1 MKIRTILPILS
12 SLSAFAVPVFAQEAP
27 APGGEKTKLADEPGR
42 PADAPAAATPAPAPA
57 AAPDPGVK
65 AEATATV
72 DMGGDAAP
80 APTKR
85 SSLAASPTTKGGN
98 ESSEASKEWKT
109 DFHGYFRVPFRM
121 GIGSRPAPKL
131 KLPIGAGQSEHT
143 ETGTGDFDD
152 KAPGQS
158 STTLHAPIIPDGQYL
173 SWQSTSHNR
182 SDWAELFFG
191 IGNSWAKAT
200 VGIQGYNFTDVS
212 FNDPNTQYGIGQ
224 AYVTIAP
231 DLGYENMRLSLKVG
245 AYQDKYGAAGKYDAG
260 EYDTYLFGRTHVMGE
275 TLRID
280 YDITESWALWAEE
293 GVGGKR
299 PDPTSFNNAR
309 FTMLAH
315 GHVGVNKGND
325 MQFSAHMLYSWAQEE
340 DRPYDTTKANTFYA
354 NSVVDVPDG
363 NMWVAGVDAR
373 FDLGAFGYFYGGYSH
388 IGAKNALVV
397 GRALEVLHSSGGG
410 EFQLGVVDNYFGPG
424 CVAAT
429 SGVVG
434 DPPVERTGALAGPDG
449 QPAPIGCSAGTG
461 SVDSVLAQYEFS
473 LTNYLQMS
481 EEGGQKFW
489 GEGSDLKL
497 ALYGMVNKV
506 KSDYKPT
513 SPTIWGPTDGNLK
526 LKYGADLSYHAT
538 PSLTVA
544 VRGDRLQPNSE
555 IPEQSFSILSPRIVL
570 TSNWVTREQI
580 TFQYSRYFYNQ
591 RECAANIASPAA
603 FPRGREAGSALCVQP
618 PPAATPPDG
627 FGINSE
633 SQDVDMRSAPTTR
646 PDLNVFKIEATFWW

>member
-1 MKIRTILPILS
+1 MKIRTIFPIVS
-12 SLSAFAVPVFAQEAP
+12 SLSAFAVPVLAQDAP
-27 APGGEKTKLADEPGR
+27 AP
-42 PADAPAAATPAPAPA
+42 PADKVQLAEEPSKPPEGATKAEAAPA
-57 AAPDPGVK
+57 AAPTPAAQ

-72 DMGGDAAP
+72 DMGGNAEAAP
-80 APTKR
+80 VKR
-85 SSLAASPTTKGGN
+85 NSLAASPVTRGGN

-109 DFHGYFRVPFRM
+109 DFHGYFRVPFRL

-131 KLPIGAGQSEHT
+131 ALPIGAGQSEVT
-143 ETGTGDFDD
+143 ETGTGNTDD

-200 VGIQGYNFTDVS
+200 VGIQGYNFTDAS

-224 AYVTIAP
+224 AFVTLAP
-231 DLGYENMRLSLKVG
+231 DLGYENVRLSLKVG
-245 AYQDKYGAAGKYDAG
+245 ASQDKYGAAGKYDAG
-260 EYDTYLFGRTHVMGE
+260 EYDTYLFGRTHVIGE

-280 YDITESWALWAEE
+280 YDINEAWGLWFEE

-299 PDPTSFNNAR
+299 PDPSSFNNSR
-309 FTMLAH
+309 FTMLSHA
-315 GHVGVNKGND
+315 HVGLNQGND

-340 DRPYDTTKANTFYA
+340 DRPYDVTKSNTYYA
-354 NSVVDVPDG
+354 NSVVDAPDG

-397 GRALEVLHSSGGG
+397 GRALEVLHASGGG

-429 SGVVG
+429 SGVFG
-434 DPPVERTGALAGPDG
+434 DPPMPRTNALAGPDG
-449 QPAPIGCSAGTG
+449 LLAPAGCSAGTG
-461 SVDSVLAQYEFS
+461 SVDSVLGQYEFS
-473 LTNYLQMS
+473 LTNFMQMS

-489 GEGSDLKL
+489 GEGSDLRI
-497 ALYGMVNKV
+497 AIYGMLNKV
-506 KSDYKPT
+506 KSDFKPLDKT
-513 SPTIWGPTDGNLK
+513 VWGPTDGNLK
-526 LKYGADLSYHAT
+526 VKYGADLQYHAT
-538 PSLTVA
+538 PSITAA
-544 VRGDRLQPNSE
+544 VRFDRLQPNSE
-555 IPEQSFSILSPRIVL
+555 IPEQSFSVLSPRVVF
-570 TSNWVTREQI
+570 TSNWVTREQL
-580 TFQYSRYFYNQ
+580 TFQYSRYLYNQ
-591 RECAANIASPAA
+591 RECAANVPSPAA
-603 FPRGREAGSALCVQP
+603 FPRGRSAGSALCVQP

-633 SQDVDMRSAPTTR
+633 SQDVDLRSAPTTR